1 MCMNKS
7 NLIIAL
13 FSFLPILNVIDFESK
28 PREFIYLLPILLYTL
43 PSAFIREKEKTDLG
57 EGEFAPLSKI
67 HASWGLDFVVFI
79 ILCHVMGIFVTY
91 VFAVPSNFVVY
102 PLYYILL
109 MHNVLYRAVSH
120 RLLKL
125 HVNRNTLS
133 EKFRLLAVN
142 FILLFPFYFGMFGY
156 KHHLQ
161 KPVMNGVFFFCL
173 ALSLINYI
181 FRILVFKSQS
191 LFERIFDIQTMMF
204 IRKEEKI
211 L

>member
-13 FSFLPILNVIDFESK
+13 FSFLPILNVIDFGSK
-28 PREFIYLLPILLYTL
+28 PREFIYLLPILLY
-43 PSAFIREKEKTDLG
+43 
-57 EGEFAPLSKI
+57 
-67 HASWGLDFVVFI
+67 V
-79 ILCHVMGIFVTY
+79 VTY
-91 VFAVPSNFVVY
+91 VFAAPSNFVVY

-133 EKFRLLAVN
+133 EKFRLL
-142 FILLFPFYFGMFGY
+142 
-156 KHHLQ
+156 
-161 KPVMNGVFFFCL
+161 
-173 ALSLINYI
+173 
-181 FRILVFKSQS
+181 VFKNQS